1 MTRRVTEHRAI
12 SHDREE
18 LMVITVFEEGLNKEQ
33 VRKESIF
40 SKKHAVLVKH
50 GEKYDWK

>member
-1 MTRRVTEHRAI
+1 MTRRVVEHRAL
-12 SHDREE
+12 SKDREE

-40 SKKHAVLVKH
+40 SKRHAVLVKRD
-50 GEKYDWK
+50 GKYDWK